1 MSYNEFF
8 GFSDSPFLDVPDLK
22 FLFLTNQHELVLAEL
37 AEFITTR
44 QGIAV
49 ISGDDGV
56 GKTMM
61 AHALLQRIPPSF
73 QTLEIIRPEVKPL
86 AITHLIAQSLAVT
99 LRAGSL
105 MDLTPLADAFQ
116 EAARQGKFFLLFLDD
131 AHVLTDQHL
140 EEIYLISQMEH
151 QGQQLMPI
159 ILVGRKGLVQKLAS
173 SVNQRLRNLV
183 RKNLSLTSL
192 TFEETTR
199 YIDHRLQQVGSSFA
213 ACFADGCSGQL
224 FTRTGG
230 IPRRINQACDQALNR
245 AWQEN
250 HTRVTRDLLGG
261 EEPAPAYKPLTPP
274 PKYNSLTRF
283 GALSAA
289 VLITGLV
296 GYMVYN
302 NYYTIPPQTSPPVAD
317 TSAPPAKTL
326 PAPPEEKTQPTPMT
340 VPPPPLPDQAER
352 ELASQP
358 AIPTLDLKV
367 SEAPEPPQELTREE
381 TATVP
386 PPDNQATEPETPKV
400 ATHKVSPED
409 GGLLRIVANY
419 YPDDQEIAYDA
430 VILANPRIDN
440 EDIIYPGQ
448 NLSLPQV
455 DKDGQVITLS
465 NNQHYWFYKSY
476 YNSSVV
482 EQVLSTFRERQ
493 IRFLVRET
501 WLPDV
506 GKIFRIYLGGYDS
519 KEELKEAIAL
529 TKKN

>member
-37 AEFITTR
+37 TEFINSR

-56 GKTMM
+56 GKTMV

-73 QTLEIIRPEVKPL
+73 QALKIFRPEVKPL
-86 AITHLIAQSLAVT
+86 AITHQIAQSLAVT
-99 LRAGSL
+99 LRTGSL

-131 AHVLTDQHL
+131 AHILTDQHL

-173 SVNQRLRNLV
+173 SANQRLRNLV
-183 RKNLSLTSL
+183 RHNVNLTSL

-224 FTRTGG
+224 FTRTVG
-230 IPRRINQACDQALNR
+230 IPRRINQVCDQALNR
-245 AWQEN
+245 AWQEKR
-250 HTRVTRDLLGG
+250 TRVTRDLLGDQ
-261 EEPAPAYKPLTPP
+261 EPVPHYKPLTAPP
-274 PKYNSLTRF
+274 RYNFLTRF
-283 GALSAA
+283 GALAAA

-296 GYMVYN
+296 GYVVYN
-302 NYYTIPPQTSPPVAD
+302 NFYTISPQTSPPVSD

-326 PAPPEEKTQPTPMT
+326 PAVPEEKTQPTPMN
-340 VPPPPLPDQAER
+340 VPPPSPPDQAKP
-352 ELASQP
+352 ELADQP
-358 AIPTLDLKV
+358 ATPTPDLKAP
-367 SEAPEPPQELTREE
+367 EEPEPPQELTKEE
-381 TATVP
+381 TAAAP
-386 PPDNQATEPETPKV
+386 PSDNQVTEPEIPKET
-400 ATHKVSPED
+400 THKVSPED
-409 GGLLRIVANY
+409 GGLLRIVAAY
-419 YPDDQEIAYDA
+419 YPDDPGIAYDA
-430 VILANPRIDN
+430 VILANPPIDN

-448 NLSLPQV
+448 ILSLPKV
-455 DKDGQVITLS
+455 DKNDQVITLS
-465 NNQHYWFYKSY
+465 NNQHYWIYKIY
-476 YNSSVV
+476 YNSSDV
-482 EQVLSTFRERQ
+482 EKVLSTLRERQ
-493 IRFLVRET
+493 VRCLVRET
-501 WLPDV
+501 LLPDA
-506 GKIFRIYLGGYDS
+506 GKIYRIFLGGYDS